1 MDTAL
6 WIVSGLLAMIFMAA
20 GLTKL
25 TQQRAK
31 LAAGPMP
38 WAADVSDAQFRTIGL
53 LEVAGAIGIILPA
66 ALGIAPVLSGLAAL
80 GLVLTMVGAIATHV
94 RLGEAGRIAVPVVVL
109 ALALLVAVE
118 HLAPHSL

>member
-6 WIVSGLLAMIFMAA
+6 WIVSGVLAMIFMAA

-25 TQQRAK
+25 TQPRAK

-53 LEVAGAIGIILPA
+53 LEVAGAVGVILPA
-66 ALGIAPVLSGLAAL
+66 ALGVAPVLSALAAV
-80 GLVLTMVGAIATHV
+80 GLVLTMVGAVATHV
-94 RLGEAGRIAVPVVVL
+94 RLGETTRLAVPLLVL

-118 HLAPHSL
+118 RFGPHAL

>member
-6 WIVSGLLAMIFMAA
+6 WIVSGVLAMIFMAA

-25 TQQRAK
+25 TQPRAK

-53 LEVAGAIGIILPA
+53 LEVAGAVGVIVPA
-66 ALGIAPVLSGLAAL
+66 VLGIAPVLSGLAAL

>member
-6 WIVSGLLAMIFMAA
+6 WVVQGLLAVVFLAA

-25 TQQRAK
+25 TQPRAK

-38 WAADVSDAQFRTIGL
+38 WAADVTDAQFRTLGL
-53 LEVAGAIGIILPA
+53 LEVAGAVGVILPA
-66 ALGIAPVLSGLAAL
+66 ALGIAPALSALAAV
-80 GLVLTMVGAIATHV
+80 GLVLTMVGAIATHL
-94 RLGEAGRIAVPVVVL
+94 RLGEASRLAVPLVVL

-118 HLAPHSL
+118 RFGPQSF